1 MSIEKLMSTI
11 NKTLGDNTIGF
22 SVNTGPVIK
31 TYSSGSLT
39 MDLALGTGVANGRIL
54 EYYGNSMAGKTTM
67 AFLHIAQVQQRDEG
81 YVAFIDMEHAMNK
94 ELAAEYGVDIDKLIY
109 VNPKTAENAV
119 DIADSL
125 IRSGEVRL
133 IVVDS
138 VSAMVPT
145 KIVESSAEQ
154 QTMGLLA
161 RFMSTTMQKLTGIAY
176 ENECTVLFINQV
188 REAIG
193 KFSPAGTPT
202 TTSGGRALP
211 FYATQRIQ
219 VKMGEYIKQGNDI
232 IGHLVKIKVV
242 KNKIAIPF
250 KEAAFPLIYG
260 KGVDRID
267 EIAQVAVLAGFV
279 VKAGAWCR
287 IIDNETGEI
296 RVHDGKELKFNGQAA
311 LVAYLH
317 DTPAI
322 AAELEAKI
330 RGTEVELPDGE
341 RVDEDG
347 YGDLEEPAIIDVKAA
362 A

>member
-1 MSIEKLMSTI
+1 MSIDKLMSTI

-39 MDLALGTGVANGRIL
+39 MDLALGGGVANGRIV
-54 EYYGNSMAGKTTM
+54 EYFGNSMAGKTTL
-67 AFLHIAQVQQRDEG
+67 AFLHIAAVQRSGDG
-81 YVAFIDMEHAMNK
+81 YAAFIDMEHAMNK
-94 ELAAEYGVDIDKLIY
+94 ELAQQYGVDLDKLIY

-161 RFMSTTMQKLTGIAY
+161 RFMSTTMQKLTGISY
-176 ENECTVLFINQV
+176 EHDCTVAFINQI
-188 REAIG
+188 REKIG
-193 KFSPAGTPT
+193 GFSPAGTPT

-211 FYATQRIQ
+211 FYASQRIQ
-219 VKMGEYIKQGNDI
+219 VKMGEYIKDGNDI

-250 KEAAFPLIYG
+250 KEASFSLIYG
-260 KGVDRID
+260 YGVDNID
-267 EIAQVAVLAGFV
+267 EVAQVAILAGIIQ
-279 VKAGAWCR
+279 KNGGWCR
-287 IIDNETGEI
+287 IVDEETGEI
-296 RVHDGKELKFNGQAA
+296 RQHNGVELKFNGQAK
-311 LVAYLH
+311 LVAFLH
-317 DTPAI
+317 ENPDL

-330 RGTEVELPDGE
+330 RGVEVELPDGE

-347 YGDLEEPAIIDVKAA
+347 YGEAEVATEELQAA

>member
-1 MSIEKLMSTI
+1 MSIDKLMATI
-11 NKTLGDNTIGF
+11 NKTLGNNTINYCAEG
-22 SVNTGPVIK
+22 GPVVK

-39 MDLALGTGVANGRIL
+39 MDLALGGGVANGRII
-54 EYYGNSMAGKTTM
+54 EYFGNSMAGKTTL
-67 AFLHIAQVQQRDEG
+67 AFLHMAQVQRANEG
-81 YVAFIDMEHAMNK
+81 YVAFIDAEHAMNK
-94 ELAAEYGVDIDKLIY
+94 ELAAEYGVDLDKLIY

-176 ENECTVLFINQV
+176 EHDCTVGFINQI
-188 REAIG
+188 REKIG
-193 KFSPAGTPT
+193 GFSPAGTPT

-211 FYATQRIQ
+211 FYASQRIQ

-232 IGHLVKIKVV
+232 IGHIVKIKVV
-242 KNKIAIPF
+242 KNKLAIPF
-250 KEAAFPLIYG
+250 KEASFPLIYG

-267 EIAQVAVLAGFV
+267 EISQVAVLGGFV
-279 VKAGAWCR
+279 VKAGSWFR
-287 IIDNETGEI
+287 IIDLETGEI
-296 RVHDGKELKFNGQAA
+296 RVHNGEELKFQGQAK
-311 LVAYLH
+311 LVDYLYQH
-317 DTPAI
+317 PEI
-322 AAELEAKI
+322 ADELEALI
-330 RGTEVELPDGE
+330 RGVGVELPDGE

-347 YGDLEEPAIIDVKAA
+347 YGDSEGEATAA

>member
-1 MSIEKLMSTI
+1 MSIEKVMSAI
-11 NKTLGDNTIGF
+11 NKQLGENTIDYC
-22 SVNTGPVIK
+22 VNGGPVIK

-39 MDLALGTGVANGRIL
+39 MDLALGGGVANGRIV
-54 EYYGNSMAGKTTM
+54 EYFGNSMAGKTTL
-67 AFLHIAQVQQRDEG
+67 AFLHMAQVQQKNEG

-94 ELAAEYGVDIDKLIY
+94 ELAEQYGVDLNTLIY

-133 IVVDS
+133 IIVDS

-176 ENECTVLFINQV
+176 EHDCTVGFINQV
-188 REAIG
+188 REKIG
-193 KFSPAGTPT
+193 GFSPAGTPT

-211 FYATQRIQ
+211 FYASQRVQ
-219 VKMGEYIKQGNDI
+219 VKMGEYIKEGNDI

-250 KEAAFPLIYG
+250 KEASFPLIYG
-260 KGVDRID
+260 KGVDQID
-267 EIAQVAVLAGFV
+267 EIAQVAILAGFV
-279 VKAGAWCR
+279 AKNGGWYR
-287 IIDNETGEI
+287 IYDAETGEI
-296 RVHDGKELKFNGQAA
+296 RVHNGVELKFNGQAK

-317 DTPAI
+317 ENPDI
-322 AAELEAKI
+322 ALELEAKI
-330 RGTEVELPDGE
+330 RGVEVELPDGE

-347 YGDLEEPAIIDVKAA
+347 YGDIEEVKQDEKVA
-362 A
+362 

>member
-11 NKTLGDNTIGF
+11 NKKLGESTIGY
-22 SVNTGPVIK
+22 SATTGPVIK

-39 MDLALGTGVANGRIL
+39 MDLALGGGVANGRIF
-54 EYYGNSMAGKTTM
+54 EYFGNSMAGKTTL
-67 AFLHIAQVQQRDEG
+67 AFLHIAEVQRANDG

-94 ELAAEYGVDIDKLIY
+94 ELAAEYGVDLGKLIY

-176 ENECTVLFINQV
+176 EHECSVGFINQI

-211 FYATQRIQ
+211 FYASQRIQ
-219 VKMGEYIKQGNDI
+219 VKMGEYIKDGNDI

-242 KNKIAIPF
+242 KNKIAVPF
-250 KEAAFPLIYG
+250 KEASFPLIYG

-267 EIAQVAVLAGFV
+267 EIAQVAVLAGVV
-279 VKAGAWCR
+279 VKTGAWCR
-287 IIDNETGEI
+287 IVDAETGEI
-296 RVHDGKELKFNGQAA
+296 RVYDGKELKFNGQAA

-317 DTPAI
+317 ETPEI
-322 AAELEAKI
+322 ATELEAKI
-330 RGTEVELPDGE
+330 RGIEVELPEGE

-347 YGDLEEPAIIDVKAA
+347 YGVPDEEESKVSQAA
-362 A
+362 

>member
-11 NKTLGDNTIGF
+11 NKQLGEDTIGY
-22 SVNTGPVIK
+22 SVNTGPTIK
-31 TYSSGSLT
+31 LFSSGSLT
-39 MDLALGTGVANGRIL
+39 MDLALGGGVANGRII
-54 EYYGNSMAGKTTM
+54 EYFGNSMAGKTTLM
-67 AFLHIAQVQQRDEG
+67 FLHIAEVQRRNEG

-94 ELAAEYGVDIDKLIY
+94 ELAQQYGVDLDKLIY

-133 IVVDS
+133 IAIDS

-176 ENECTVLFINQV
+176 EHNCTVGFINQI

-211 FYATQRIQ
+211 FYASQRIR
-219 VKMGEYIKQGNDI
+219 VTMGEYIKNGNEI
-232 IGHLVKIKVV
+232 IGHIVKIKVV
-242 KNKIAIPF
+242 KNKIAVPF
-250 KEAAFPLIYG
+250 KEASFPLIYG
-260 KGVDRID
+260 HGVDRID
-267 EIAQVAVLAGFV
+267 EVAQVAILAEIIHKNG
-279 VKAGAWCR
+279 GWYR
-287 IIDNETGEI
+287 IIDEETGEI
-296 RVHDGKELKFNGQAA
+296 RQHNGVELKFNGQAR
-311 LVAYLH
+311 LVAFLH
-317 DTPAI
+317 ENKDL

-330 RGTEVELPDGE
+330 RGVEVELPDGE

-347 YGDLEEPAIIDVKAA
+347 YGDMEETPKPELQAA